1 MKKIRFHRSCARSAL
16 VSASLCLAMGMT
28 SSMICRAQTPAPVDL
43 TGATLE
49 DLMNI
54 QVTSVSMKEQ
64 SLSKTASSIYVI
76 TQDDIRHS
84 GATMVP
90 DLLRMVPGVEVARI
104 TENTWAIGIRGFN
117 DRYSG
122 QVLVLIDGRSV
133 YSPAFSGVYW
143 DQQTMPLENI
153 ERIEVIRGAGGTIW
167 GANAMNGVINIITK
181 SAGDTQG
188 GLVSVTAGSQEQAQ
202 GLLQYG
208 GTAGTFGSYRVY
220 SRYATN
226 GDSPSLSSQPAV
238 DDGHESQMGFRSDWN
253 LSRNDKLTV
262 QGDMLGASEAQTIT
276 TLFSSQLPN
285 PVTFDGR
292 VQVANG
298 NILAR
303 WSHTFA
309 NGSEATVQMYFDRVH
324 RFDMGLG
331 VQNTGDFDFHYH
343 FHAGA
348 RNDIVA
354 GLGYR
359 VTDQAFS
366 QGYAITLPNGRRTD
380 SLYSGFIQDA
390 IRLTESASLT
400 IGSKFEHNAYTGFEY
415 EPSVQF
421 VWSPDI
427 GQTVWASA
435 SRAIQQPSWVFADV
449 QWDETAVTVPG
460 AGTAVVHVSGEPHL
474 RTTTVLNY
482 EAGYRTKL
490 SKRVSMDTTFS
501 YADYDN
507 VQTIETGTPFFTQ
520 TPAPP
525 HLVLPAVFGDLG
537 NSRIYGVEASAHL
550 DLAKWWRI
558 SPGFSYLQTHFSL
571 DPGSNDSAFLATS
584 GDSPKRQ
591 AQLRSNIKLPHNV
604 EWDTSVYYVGS
615 LSNGPVPAYTR
626 LDTRFGWHIGRFI
639 DASITGQNLL
649 TPRHIETLDG
659 LQVTPMETARAVVAK
674 IVWRF

>member
-1 MKKIRFHRSCARSAL
+1 MRFHWPDARSVFASL
-16 VSASLCLAMGMT
+16 SLCLAMGAN
-28 SSMICRAQTPAPVDL
+28 CRAQTPAPVDL
-43 TGATLE
+43 TGASLE

-104 TENTWAIGIRGFN
+104 NENTWAIGIRGFN

-167 GANAMNGVINIITK
+167 GANAMNGVINIISK
-181 SAGDTQG
+181 SSNDTHG
-188 GLVSVTAGSQEQAQ
+188 GLASTTAGSQDQAQ

-208 GTAGTFGSYRVY
+208 GTAGADGSYRVY
-220 SRYATN
+220 GRYTTN
-226 GDSPSLSSQPAV
+226 GDSPSLPGQPAV

-253 LSRNDKLTV
+253 LSPHDKLTV
-262 QGDMLGASEAQTIT
+262 QGDVLGASEAQTVT
-276 TLFSSQLPN
+276 TLNSANLPN
-285 PVTFDGR
+285 SYTFNNR
-292 VQVANG
+292 VLVANG
-298 NILAR
+298 NMLAR
-303 WSHTFA
+303 WSHTFT
-309 NGSEATVQMYFDRVH
+309 NGSEATVQVYYDRVR
-324 RFDMGLG
+324 RFDQGLN

-343 FHAGA
+343 FHAGS
-348 RNDIVA
+348 RNDIVT

-359 VTDQAFS
+359 VTNQNFQD
-366 QGYAITLPNGRRTD
+366 GYLMTVGDGHRTD
-380 SLYSGFIQDA
+380 SLYSGFIQDE
-390 IRLTESASLT
+390 IRLTDSASLT

-415 EPSVQF
+415 EPSIQF
-421 VWSPDI
+421 AWSPAT

-449 QWDETAVTVPG
+449 QWDETAVTIPAAG
-460 AGTAVVHVSGEPHL
+460 AAVVHISGNPQL
-474 RTTTVLNY
+474 PATAVLDY
-482 EAGYRTKL
+482 EVGYRTKL
-490 SKRVSMDTTFS
+490 SERLSLDTTIS
-501 YADYDN
+501 YADYN
-507 VQTIETGTPFFTQ
+507 HLQTVESQMPFFTL
-520 TPAPP
+520 TPAPS
-525 HLVLPAVFGDLG
+525 HLVLPDVFGDLG
-537 NSRIYGVEASAHL
+537 NSRSYGAEASAHV

-558 SPGFSYLQTHFSL
+558 SPGFSYLQTHFTL
-571 DPGSNDSAFLATS
+571 DPGSNDTAFLSTP

-615 LSNGPVPAYTR
+615 LASGPVPAYTR
-626 LDTRFGWHIGRFI
+626 LDSRFGWHIGRFV

-659 LQVTPMETARAVVAK
+659 IQVTPLETARAVVAK
-674 IVWRF
+674 IVWHF

>member
-1 MKKIRFHRSCARSAL
+1 MKKRKFHRSDARNVFAGLSLA
-16 VSASLCLAMGMT
+16 LCLDMGT
-28 SSMICRAQTPAPVDL
+28 ICRAQTPSPVDL

-104 TENTWAIGIRGFN
+104 NENTWAIGIRGFN

-181 SAGDTQG
+181 SSKDTHG
-188 GLVSVTAGSQEQAQ
+188 GLASVTAGSQDQAQ

-208 GTAGTFGSYRVY
+208 GTAGSEGSYRVY
-220 SRYATN
+220 GHYTTN
-226 GDSPSLSSQPAV
+226 GDSPSIFDQPGV
-238 DDGHESQMGFRSDWN
+238 DDGHQSQMGFRSDWN
-253 LSRNDKLTV
+253 LSGHDKLTV
-262 QGDMLGASEAQTIT
+262 QGDVLASSEAQTMT
-276 TLFSSQLPN
+276 TLYSSRLPN
-285 PVTFDGR
+285 TFTFNDR
-292 VQVANG
+292 VMVANG

-309 NGSEATVQMYFDRVH
+309 NGSEATVQLYFDRVR
-324 RFDMGLG
+324 RFDQGLN

-343 FHAGA
+343 FHAGS
-348 RNDIVA
+348 RNDIVT

-359 VTDQAFS
+359 ATDQNFRD
-366 QGYAITLPNGRRTD
+366 GYAITLGDGHRADN
-380 SLYSGFIQDA
+380 LYSAFIQDE

-415 EPSVQF
+415 EPSIQF

-435 SRAIQQPSWVFADV
+435 SRAIQQPAWVFADV
-449 QWDETAVTVPG
+449 QWDETAVPVPG
-460 AGTAVVHVSGEPHL
+460 AGTAVVHVSGNPQL
-474 RTTTVLNY
+474 PAATVLDY

-490 SKRVSMDTTFS
+490 STRISLDTTIS
-501 YADYDN
+501 YADYNN
-507 VQTIETGTPFFTQ
+507 VQTIESQTPFFTL

-525 HLVLPAVFGDLG
+525 HLVLPAIFGDLG

-558 SPGFSYLQTHFSL
+558 SPGFSYLQTRFTL
-571 DPGSNDSAFLATS
+571 DPGSNDSTFPGTS

-615 LSNGPVPAYTR
+615 LANGPVPAYTR
-626 LDTRFGWHIGRFI
+626 LDTRIGWHIGRFV
-639 DASITGQNLL
+639 DAGITGQNLL

-674 IVWRF
+674 IVWHF